1 MRTLRNGEPRTWH
14 IDEYIAYNKVQKI
27 KAPLSSAFI
36 QQKDS
41 KTSVVSYTKFRL
53 FFKKATYKYKDV
65 IRCIAYVLAT
75 TQNLEYLVAQCSVA

>member
-27 KAPLSSAFI
+27 KAPLSSAFL

-41 KTSVVSYTKFRL
+41 KTSVVS
-53 FFKKATYKYKDV
+53 
-65 IRCIAYVLAT
+65 
-75 TQNLEYLVAQCSVA
+75 

>member
-41 KTSVVSYTKFRL
+41 KTSVVSYTKSR
-53 FFKKATYKYKDV
+53 YKDV
-65 IRCIAYVLAT
+65 IRCIAYVLGT